1 MDVRERIEELKEEKN
16 AIILAHNYQVR
27 EVQEVADY
35 VGDSFGL
42 SLRASETDAEVIVFC
57 GVDFMAESAKLLSPS
72 RTVLLPEME
81 ARCPMAAMCTADAI
95 AEMRARYP
103 KAAVVGYVNTSADCK
118 AEMDYCCTSANAV
131 KVVKSVPQDQVI
143 FAPDMNLGRYVQ
155 RFVDKEIILWPGFCP
170 THQAITVE
178 QISSEMEKLP
188 GAVVIVHPECRPE
201 VIDRADFVGSTEQM
215 IRYVK
220 DSPIKEF
227 IIGTEVDIV
236 NRLAKEAPAG
246 SYNTLGSAVCP
257 TMKMT
262 SPRSILQALER
273 MAPTIELSSETMRR
287 ASVPL
292 RRMIEIGK

>member
-143 FAPDMNLGRYVQ
+143 FVPDMNLGRYVQ